1 MANYDDNFLKLTRR
15 LDGKGRLSLPLD
27 FREALGFSPDEE
39 VEVSAIRLV
48 ERNQLA
54 FIITRKEQVEE

>member
-1 MANYDDNFLKLTRR
+1 MANYDGDILKVTRR
-15 LDGKGRLSLPLD
+15 LDGKGRLSLPTD
-27 FREALGFSPDEE
+27 FREALGFAPDEE

-54 FIITRKEQVEE
+54 FIITRKEGKE